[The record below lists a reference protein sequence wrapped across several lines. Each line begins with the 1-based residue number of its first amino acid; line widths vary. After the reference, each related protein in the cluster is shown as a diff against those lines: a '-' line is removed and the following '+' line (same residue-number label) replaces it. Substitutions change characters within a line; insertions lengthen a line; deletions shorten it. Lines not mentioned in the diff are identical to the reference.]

1 MQMTVHS
8 WRNWDPWGLFA
19 LNQESNC
26 VLVQNQSNMLVN
38 IINKICI
45 YFFVLKKHSQKQV
58 VSDDL
63 KEWFLP
69 ELTVAWFLQSVNLKC
84 PINTYALNLCEPLF
98 PPPKKDNVAAC
109 LVDTFKNRGKR
120 TMATSPSSHNRC
132 FCKFS
137 SKGKM
142 KPSWTRTCWTRTT
155 APLERRLQWRFMD
168 SRVHVQTATTDGPTA
183 HRKHTGTFQR
193 LFSAQLKHSM
203 RIKM

>member
-1 MQMTVHS
+1 M
-8 WRNWDPWGLFA
+8 
-19 LNQESNC
+19 
-26 VLVQNQSNMLVN
+26 
-38 IINKICI
+38 
-45 YFFVLKKHSQKQV
+45 LKKHSQKQV

-84 PINTYALNLCEPLF
+84 PINTSALNLCEPLF
-98 PPPKKDNVAAC
+98 PPPQKKDNAAAW

-132 FCKFS
+132 SCKFS

-168 SRVHVQTATTDGPTA
+168 SQVHVQTATTDGPTA
-183 HRKHTGTFQR
+183 HRKHTCTFQR
-193 LFSAQLKHSM
+193 LFSAQLKPFCPTLNANQNVIVSLLIPKLCNLRKHCSNNTPLM
-203 RIKM
+203 YCTNFNTVSFKKIF